1 MLATFYNKLHLQIR
15 VLLLHVGY
23 QVLLT
28 VGERDGDHHYQQNDH
43 RQDHD
48 QGEDEEHDDR
58 GRVDGVLD
66 KESVNYQRDV
76 NKACLS
82 NVAKSEI
89 EMVDE
94 SGVVGS
100 VQVGEV

>member
-23 QVLLT
+23 QVLLA
-28 VGERDGDHHYQQNDH
+28 VGKRDGDHHYQQNDH

-66 KESVNYQRDV
+66 TESVNDQR
-76 NKACLS
+76 
-82 NVAKSEI
+82 
-89 EMVDE
+89 
-94 SGVVGS
+94 
-100 VQVGEV
+100 EVMKLAFPTWPSPR